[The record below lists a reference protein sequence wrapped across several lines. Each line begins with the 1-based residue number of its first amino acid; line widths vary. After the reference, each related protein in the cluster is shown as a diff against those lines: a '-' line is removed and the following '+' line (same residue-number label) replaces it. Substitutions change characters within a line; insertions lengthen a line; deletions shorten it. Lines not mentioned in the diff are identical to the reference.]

1 MKKRAIV
8 LLVCGLT
15 ASAYTVGAYG
25 AVSLQEIKA
34 FLNKSVNVK
43 VNGVKWQGKDA
54 NGNVAY
60 PITYKGTTYLPVKA
74 IGEALNVSVGWDDP
88 SNSVLIGE
96 GAIVEKTTPQTKEQ
110 AQYDTGIIYDQLA
123 RNPNDYKEKKVKF
136 YGKVV
141 QVIEE
146 GQDGAETQLRVA
158 VKGSESG
165 GGADDIVFVYYKKN
179 IVKSRILENDMIT
192 FYGVSKGLYTYTSTL
207 GGAITIPLIQ
217 VDKID
222 IAPIGEGASVTTVG
236 SSRRNPAPLRT
247 NVNIQSSSYSG
258 KFTGIASVDR
268 IIRGE
273 AAWEKIKNRY
283 SGNDPAGEGYEYILA
298 MITVKVV
305 STEKED
311 QAITV
316 STKDFK
322 LVSSSG
328 KEYGSDF
335 VLEPDPAL
343 DASLYAGGTTT
354 GYAVFKVSVDDKT
367 PLLTYGRN
375 SDGTSGSWFKVTE

>member
-136 YGKVV
+136 YGEVV
-141 QVIEE
+141 QVTED
-146 GQDGAETQLRVA
+146 GWDGAGTVLRVA
-158 VKGSESG
+158 VKSSKPDGDFDG
-165 GGADDIVFVYYKKN
+165 IVLVYYKKS
-179 IVKSRILENDMIT
+179 IVKSRVLEDDMIT
-192 FYGVSKGLYTYTSTL
+192 FYGVSKGLYTYESTEGEGVTL
-207 GGAITIPLIQ
+207 PLIQ
-217 VDKID
+217 VDKI
-222 IAPIGEGASVTTVG
+222 E
-236 SSRRNPAPLRT
+236 N
-247 NVNIQSSSYSG
+247 
-258 KFTGIASVDR
+258 
-268 IIRGE
+268 
-273 AAWEKIKNRY
+273 
-283 SGNDPAGEGYEYILA
+283 
-298 MITVKVV
+298 
-305 STEKED
+305 ST
-311 QAITV
+311 
-316 STKDFK
+316 S
-322 LVSSSG
+322 
-328 KEYGSDF
+328 
-335 VLEPDPAL
+335 P
-343 DASLYAGGTTT
+343 
-354 GYAVFKVSVDDKT
+354 
-367 PLLTYGRN
+367 N
-375 SDGTSGSWFKVTE
+375 